1 MDTSVFYRLTN
12 NILGRGQ
19 SLDVVPDGS
28 GQLMMAPAGD
38 YSGQLWRLVGRG
50 DGKYALRTSY
60 LGDCF
65 SLDVIND
72 GVNTTPCLAATGE
85 FTGQL
90 WTLTPWPDGTYRLT
104 NDFTGPNI
112 SLDTSAD
119 THDPWLST
127 GDHPGQHWTLT
138 KAGPVPG
145 IVPIPALNPKKA
157 GSGGAVEQ
165 TEGPTDF
172 TRFARPQGVVKAVMI
187 FVDFPDA
194 PAKPAS
200 ADATADHLLG
210 GGKAQQLYRDQSY
223 GRLTLDVT
231 VRSDLGWRRLQKS
244 STSYDLL
251 NFDSQ
256 REYIGAAAAQ
266 FHPAEI
272 KFSDYQMVFVV
283 AADTPDLPLSP
294 AFTPT
299 AGWEATSPSG
309 KIRLAVTLGH
319 DSYSN
324 RYINLVHEIGHL
336 FGLPDLYPT
345 GQSVDDSA
353 VGCWSIMCDIFHS
366 VSFLGW
372 HRHKNGW
379 LPAARATYLKEST
392 PEWYATL
399 SPLSG
404 PCGLSLIVVPVDDVN
419 HPSKVFVIELA
430 QPVLGSNDRYWGE
443 GVLIYTVDATIPTG
457 ASPVVVIPRQV
468 SDSNDYGHLY
478 QAPYGV
484 GDVAHAR
491 GPGSVSLKAEILQKF
506 GSSYSIKIA
515 YQQ

>member
-1 MDTSVFYRLTN
+1 MDTSVLYRLTN
-12 NILGRGQ
+12 NFLGHGQ
-19 SLDVVPDGS
+19 SLDVKPDGS
-28 GQLMMAPAGD
+28 GRLMMAPTGD
-38 YSGQLWRLVGRG
+38 YTGQLWRLVARSG
-50 DGKYALRTSY
+50 GKYALRTSY
-60 LGDCF
+60 LGECF

-72 GVNTTPCLAATGE
+72 GINTTPCLAATGE
-85 FTGQL
+85 FTGQM

-104 NDFTGPNI
+104 NDFTGPDT
-112 SLDTSAD
+112 SLDTYGD
-119 THDPWLST
+119 THDPWLNT
-127 GDHPGQHWTLT
+127 GDHTGQHWTLT
-138 KAGPVPG
+138 RAGPVPG
-145 IVPIPALNPKKA
+145 TVPIPSLDPK
-157 GSGGAVEQ
+157 GTVEQ

-194 PAKPAS
+194 QAGPAS
-200 ADATADHLLG
+200 AAAAADHLLG
-210 GGKAQQLYRDQSY
+210 SGAAQQLYRDQSY

-231 VRSDLGWRRLQKS
+231 VRSDLGWRRLRES
-244 STSYDLL
+244 STRYDLTK
-251 NFDSQ
+251 FESQ
-256 REYIGAAAAQ
+256 RSYISAAAAL
-266 FHPAEI
+266 FRPAEI

-283 AADTPDLPLSP
+283 AADTPSFPLSP
-294 AFTPT
+294 AFTPL
-299 AGWEATSPSG
+299 AGDEATSPSG

-336 FGLPDLYPT
+336 FGLPDLYVA
-345 GQSVDDSA
+345 GQSVDHSK

-404 PCGLSLIVVPVDDVN
+404 PCGLSLIVLPVDDVN
-419 HPSKVFVIELA
+419 HPSKVFVVELA
-430 QPVLGSNDRYWGE
+430 QPVLGSNDQYWGD
-443 GVLIYTVDATIPTG
+443 GVLVYTVDATIASG
-457 ASPVVVIPRQV
+457 ASPVVMIPRQV
-468 SDSNDYGHLY
+468 SDSDDYGHLY

-491 GPGSVSLKAEILQKF
+491 GPGPVSLKAEVLQKF
-506 GSSYSIKIA
+506 GTSYNVKIE
-515 YQQ
+515 YRR